1 MGVQTEIIIP
11 RYVVLTRLADS
22 WIPRA
27 SHGDVERA
35 EAEAFRWRR
44 IYGPARTRVAEFM
57 VPEPADKDAGTALP
71 VPYEEVAPAPV
82 VVSVMPLRSRPLRSA
97 LPTGSWAAQAMNL
110 QDAALRGLA
119 LYLGF
124 GFANRVM
131 DLLITL
137 AQH

>member
-11 RYVVLTRLADS
+11 RYVVMTRLADS

-27 SHGDVERA
+27 SHGDAERA

-44 IYGPARTRVAEFM
+44 IYGPDRTRVAEFL
-57 VPEPADKDAGTALP
+57 VPEETTSPVHEVVTVTAVPVMSRASNRIAPDKYHAWREAG
-71 VPYEEVAPAPV
+71 
-82 VVSVMPLRSRPLRSA
+82 LRA
-97 LPTGSWAAQAMNL
+97 
-110 QDAALRGLA
+110 LA

-124 GFANRVM
+124 GLATRAV
-131 DLLITL
+131 DLLIVL